1 MTARYE
7 FGTKIPMLRITPRIT
22 IPLDEI
28 EMTAIR
34 AQGPGGQN
42 VNKVSSAI
50 HLRYNI
56 NTSSLLE
63 GHKTRVKSFRDKRI
77 TKDGI
82 IVIKAQNHRTQ
93 DRNKQEALDRL
104 QTLLTKA
111 LKKQKYRRPTRP
123 SYGAT
128 KRRLKKKTERG
139 EVKKLR
145 GKIRDFD

>member
-1 MTARYE
+1 
-7 FGTKIPMLRITPRIT
+7 MLQITPRIT
-22 IPLDEI
+22 VPMSEI

-50 HLRYNI
+50 HLRFDVNA
-56 NTSSLLE
+56 SSLLE
-63 GHKTRVKSFRDKRI
+63 GHKERVLKFRDKRI

-93 DRNKQEALDRL
+93 ESNKREALERL
-104 QTLLTKA
+104 QVLLAEA
-111 LKKQKYRRPTRP
+111 LKTQKYRRPTRP
-123 SYGAT
+123 SYGAVR
-128 KRRLKKKTERG
+128 RRLKKKTERG

-145 GKIRDFD
+145 GKVRDFD